1 MPYYADIAAVRI
13 QSWLARTPKLKGRR
27 GASILLREAT
37 DAKAVEHAG
46 ILPAGVHINTAA
58 GNVDGVVN
66 LQADTPD
73 AAAAGADA
81 VLARLRE
88 RLPALELQAVVSDE
102 WPDYFLA
109 YPQMKLALA
118 AGDGIEWQPAVPEVP
133 MAQPCTYCGQ
143 DPVALTRTLSPDA
156 DQRDQ
161 GVCRDCAARLD
172 AAGRTADARRVPDV
186 IQRVSEWLEASIPGD
201 VELTFPQ
208 DFGALAAM
216 GQQTHLATVFIDGNR
231 VGALFEALANSTTTT
246 ASGQSA
252 APTKESLAHGI
263 DAATQEALVTGLLA
277 VTGHSEQGEAQ
288 LTVPALPHLV
298 GGDDLLITVGAAEGW
313 TFTRAFL
320 DRFEQVL
327 AQWVASNKLTVNGP
341 TPTAAAG
348 MVIHH
353 KNHPF
358 AVTVASADE
367 ALSAAKQGTKG
378 DEGAIAWVDVS
389 ATGPAV
395 AGPVRSTWLTANDA
409 ALAALAR
416 VPASQRAVL
425 TRTPVPELPDQV
437 RRMGL
442 ASSAGPLLRQG
453 AGVLQDSLAVV
464 RWWRHD

>member
-37 DAKAVEHAG
+37 DAHAVEHAG

-201 VELTFPQ
+201 VELTFP
-208 DFGALAAM
+208 
-216 GQQTHLATVFIDGNR
+216 
-231 VGALFEALANSTTTT
+231 
-246 ASGQSA
+246 
-252 APTKESLAHGI
+252 
-263 DAATQEALVTGLLA
+263 
-277 VTGHSEQGEAQ
+277 
-288 LTVPALPHLV
+288 
-298 GGDDLLITVGAAEGW
+298 
-313 TFTRAFL
+313 
-320 DRFEQVL
+320 
-327 AQWVASNKLTVNGP
+327 
-341 TPTAAAG
+341 
-348 MVIHH
+348 
-353 KNHPF
+353 
-358 AVTVASADE
+358 
-367 ALSAAKQGTKG
+367 
-378 DEGAIAWVDVS
+378 
-389 ATGPAV
+389 
-395 AGPVRSTWLTANDA
+395 
-409 ALAALAR
+409 
-416 VPASQRAVL
+416 
-425 TRTPVPELPDQV
+425 
-437 RRMGL
+437 
-442 ASSAGPLLRQG
+442 
-453 AGVLQDSLAVV
+453 
-464 RWWRHD
+464 